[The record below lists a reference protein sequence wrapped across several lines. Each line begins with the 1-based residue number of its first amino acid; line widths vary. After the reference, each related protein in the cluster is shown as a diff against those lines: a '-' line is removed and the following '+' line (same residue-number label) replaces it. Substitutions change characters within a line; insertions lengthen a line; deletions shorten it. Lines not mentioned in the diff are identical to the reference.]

1 LIQNL
6 KNETLKQVH
15 GEKWQRLEGYPC
27 VFQVKLVI
35 PSIPPL
41 EKGELKW
48 RDFIK
53 ERQSIPLFFKEGR

>member
-6 KNETLKQVH
+6 KNETLKQVQ

-41 EKGELKW
+41 EKRELKW